1 MLKIKSNRNEFTI
14 IFLRRLERKRM
25 LKRSRSASVQ
35 FSTPSSLLLL
45 FFLFQRLFSFFCFC
59 FQRPSFLFFLL
70 LFSAPL
76 FVSSMRLLFFLFLP
90 AFLFFLVHV
99 CPFFQPKNILF
110 SPNVFQF
117 FSPNVFASVQPLF
130 SSSSFL
136 LYSFL
141 VQPSF

>member
-1 MLKIKSNRNEFTI
+1 
-14 IFLRRLERKRM
+14 M
-25 LKRSRSASVQ
+25 LKRSRSVSVQ
-35 FSTPSSLLLL
+35 FSTPSSFLLL

-110 SPNVFQF
+110 SPNVFKF

-130 SSSSFL
+130 LLVFFCFILFWFSPKMLHSAQNVFFFFSFL
-136 LYSFL
+136 
-141 VQPSF
+141 